1 MDVMLCGTTC
11 RRRRDACA
19 SGPHHVSRPARRCPR
34 RHGGDPSEPVAVGR
48 YYDPQTGQFLCVDPQ
63 VQQTEQAYV
72 YVGDDP
78 VGATDPLGTYT
89 VSATGGAGYSQCGSP
104 ATEPYNIYEICEAEN
119 EAGLVGNT
127 SGRDRRFGY
136 FLAALGILAGAAAV
150 ISGIG
155 VVAGIGMVG
164 FTAEQVATISTVASI
179 TAGLTDAPRCA
190 RGTGNEKLVACV
202 GLLSGGL
209 GGVAG
214 VGAPAIG
221 LAEDYVR
228 GFALFNIETGGA
240 TIVFH
245 AFVAAAGHRVMVGR
259 GTRRR

>member
-1 MDVMLCGTTC
+1 
-11 RRRRDACA
+11 
-19 SGPHHVSRPARRCPR
+19 
-34 RHGGDPSEPVAVGR
+34 
-48 YYDPQTGQFLCVDPQ
+48 
-63 VQQTEQAYV
+63 
-72 YVGDDP
+72 
-78 VGATDPLGTYT
+78 